1 LDAARAGKLAC
12 MSSDQ
17 EHEVDVAAQDMEGN
31 VADLEDRAAHLGDDI
46 EESRRK
52 LEQMRSTID
61 DDGNNVAGDWE
72 DTDDASG
79 GEDPKGA

>member
-1 LDAARAGKLAC
+1 LAAARAGKHAC

-17 EHEVDVAAQDMEGN
+17 EHDVDAAAKPME
-31 VADLEDRAAHLGDDI
+31 DEAAMLQEQAEHLGDDI

-52 LEQMRSTID
+52 LEQMRSTIG

-72 DTDDASG
+72 DTNDASG